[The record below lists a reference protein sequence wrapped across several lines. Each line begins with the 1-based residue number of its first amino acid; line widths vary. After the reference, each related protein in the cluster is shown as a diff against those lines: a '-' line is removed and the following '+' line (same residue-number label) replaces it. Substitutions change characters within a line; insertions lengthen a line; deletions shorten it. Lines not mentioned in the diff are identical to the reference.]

1 MIIGNNFFIVDMPK
15 SGSTF
20 LRNYFNQYKNIE
32 LTIHHE
38 TINQN
43 KRFDLLNLN
52 QRIGL
57 IRNPYAWYLSI
68 WKWSC
73 KNKKKSPLYSDIT
86 SRRLK
91 LKRLRFNSRTLK
103 YVICQITKDK
113 TYLKKLFENP
123 DSKKNF
129 NDFLKILLNFNLRNI
144 VSSDYSFVS
153 HENLGFMTF
162 SFFLQ
167 NVLRQDYNILFY
179 TEKNLEKI
187 LSNINKKIYTNMYF
201 KTENLENDLKEF
213 VIRNKLELK
222 NFHKI
227 ERNSTSQNHI
237 NDYFDFFSKENL
249 LLIEK
254 KDEFIFKKFNYE
266 KISKSLK

>member
-73 KNKKKSPLYSDIT
+73 KNKKKSQHL
-86 SRRLK
+86 
-91 LKRLRFNSRTLK
+91 TLE
-103 YVICQITKDK
+103 
-113 TYLKKLFENP
+113 KKKSGNVF
-123 DSKKNF
+123 F
-129 NDFLKILLNFNLRNI
+129 
-144 VSSDYSFVS
+144 
-153 HENLGFMTF
+153 
-162 SFFLQ
+162 FFLFSQ
-167 NVLRQDYNILFY
+167 
-179 TEKNLEKI
+179 
-187 LSNINKKIYTNMYF
+187 TN
-201 KTENLENDLKEF
+201 
-213 VIRNKLELK
+213 
-222 NFHKI
+222 
-227 ERNSTSQNHI
+227 
-237 NDYFDFFSKENL
+237 
-249 LLIEK
+249 
-254 KDEFIFKKFNYE
+254 
-266 KISKSLK
+266 